1 MMYIYNIEMFSKVMP
16 IIREFYFMPVLF
28 MVPTK
33 AFIEGYEEYVKNK
46 NDRDISLTHHT
57 FWCFM
62 GAWTGA
68 ISGAFLGA
76 TWPLSLPI
84 FIGRCIDKNKK

>member
-1 MMYIYNIEMFSKVMP
+1 MFFNVVSK
-16 IIREFYFMPVLF
+16 IKEFYFLPIVF
-28 MVPTK
+28 MVPAK
-33 AFIEGYEEYVKNK
+33 ASIECYSEYVKNK
-46 NDRDISLTHHT
+46 KRDVSLNQHT
-57 FWCFM
+57 FCCVM

-84 FIGRCIDKNKK
+84 FIGRYIDKK